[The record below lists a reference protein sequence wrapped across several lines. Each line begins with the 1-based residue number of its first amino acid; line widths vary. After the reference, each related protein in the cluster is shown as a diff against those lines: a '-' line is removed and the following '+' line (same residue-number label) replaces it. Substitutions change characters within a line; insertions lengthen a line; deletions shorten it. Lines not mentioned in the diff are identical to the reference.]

1 MEDLMDFLTS
11 KEIIVVYIVTG
22 LACLLCFIIYI
33 IDKNH
38 YKRKRRQN
46 TKELNKLVEEVSEQL
61 DSDEKEL
68 IEKEEIPIA
77 SPVIKPSPAEI
88 LEQTQI
94 INKIEKEE
102 KGRVLVQEEMN
113 LMDLEELEPAVQEA
127 YIPKEEI
134 KVENLILENMP
145 EESLEEESELPE
157 KVASPISSIELTKN
171 IPSTNIAA
179 KQPVAITIPLEEPI
193 KKEENIEVEPI
204 KIENSP
210 KEEQP
215 TEDLVYTN
223 IEPDQEEAQKELLKL
238 TQELEKAEQEAKN
251 IDLTS
256 YEEEQEENAII
267 SIEELVKKSKEIYA
281 ANEMTQYADEGN
293 EPISLKDLE
302 IRMKKTIEEP
312 KVEEPVIIKNL
323 VPRRSNRTAEYSK
336 EKLVLND
343 LNTVTN
349 IKKEKQPKKKTP
361 AYQTASKFKSSPVI
375 SPIYGIEKQDK
386 TTDIELENT
395 ANYEKLDEE
404 IRKTNEFLMTLKEL
418 QKYLD

>member
-22 LACLLCFIIYI
+22 LACLLCLIIYI

-46 TKELNKLVEEVSEQL
+46 TKELNKLVEEVSEKI
-61 DSDEKEL
+61 DNDKKEQ
-68 IEKEEIPIA
+68 IEKEEIPSP
-77 SPVIKPSPAEI
+77 SPVIKPSPAEL
-88 LEQTQI
+88 LEQTQA
-94 INKIEKEE
+94 INKIETKEKE
-102 KGRVLVQEEMN
+102 RLLVQEEMD
-113 LMDLEELEPAVQEA
+113 LMDLEELEPSVQEA
-127 YIPKEEI
+127 YIPKDEI

-145 EESLEEESELPE
+145 EESLEEEEEESTE
-157 KVASPISSIELTKN
+157 KVASPISAITLEKSISEA
-171 IPSTNIAA
+171 IPPLI
-179 KQPVAITIPLEEPI
+179 QPVAITYSEEEPI
-193 KKEENIEVEPI
+193 KKKEKIEEPPI
-204 KIENSP
+204 KIDENIP
-210 KEEQP
+210 DEQP
-215 TEDLVYTN
+215 KEDLVYTN
-223 IEPDQEEAQKELLKL
+223 IEPDKEQAQQELLRL

-302 IRMKKTIEEP
+302 SRMKKVIEQP
-312 KVEEPVIIKNL
+312 IVEEPVIIKNL
-323 VPRRSNRTAEYSK
+323 VPRRSNRTAEYTQ

-343 LNTVTN
+343 LNTITN
-349 IKKEKQPKKKTP
+349 KKEEKPKKKIP
-361 AYQTASKFKSSPVI
+361 VYQTTSKFKSSPVI

-386 TTDIELENT
+386 KTDIELENT

>member
-22 LACLLCFIIYI
+22 LACLLCLIIYI

-46 TKELNKLVEEVSEQL
+46 TKELNKLVEEVSEKI
-61 DSDEKEL
+61 DNDKKEQ
-68 IEKEEIPIA
+68 IEKEEIPSP
-77 SPVIKPSPAEI
+77 SPVIKPSPAEL
-88 LEQTQI
+88 LEQTQA
-94 INKIEKEE
+94 INKIETKEKE
-102 KGRVLVQEEMN
+102 RLLVQEEMD
-113 LMDLEELEPAVQEA
+113 LMDLEELEPSVQEA
-127 YIPKEEI
+127 YIPKDEI

-145 EESLEEESELPE
+145 EESLEEEEESTE
-157 KVASPISSIELTKN
+157 KVASPISAITLEKSISEA
-171 IPSTNIAA
+171 IPPLI
-179 KQPVAITIPLEEPI
+179 QPVAITYSEEEPI
-193 KKEENIEVEPI
+193 KKKEKIEEPPI
-204 KIENSP
+204 KIDENIP
-210 KEEQP
+210 DEQP
-215 TEDLVYTN
+215 KEDLVYTN
-223 IEPDQEEAQKELLKL
+223 IEPDKEQAQQELLRL

-302 IRMKKTIEEP
+302 SRMKKVIEQP
-312 KVEEPVIIKNL
+312 IVEEPVIIKNL
-323 VPRRSNRTAEYSK
+323 VPRRSNRTAEYTQ

-343 LNTVTN
+343 LNTITN
-349 IKKEKQPKKKTP
+349 KKEEKPKKKIP
-361 AYQTASKFKSSPVI
+361 VYQTTSKFKSSPVI

-386 TTDIELENT
+386 KTDIELENT